1 MTTTH
6 NVRVDNARQ
15 TAETAKTDPSAAQ
28 LKVELAGDWRVDADK
43 PQFGGTVKFAKG
55 ETLFEADFPP
65 FLSGDGRAP
74 SPLIY
79 CFWGAL
85 SCYAST
91 FAMQAAMAGIGIT
104 ALRSRLRLTVD
115 FRGALGVA
123 NVVPLDTFRF
133 EIEVETD
140 ASEADVARVKQL
152 ADERCPA
159 IWAMDHEV
167 PHTTEVHRLGRT

>member
-1 MTTTH
+1 MATMH

-15 TAETAKTDPSAAQ
+15 TAEKAKSDPTVAQ
-28 LKVELAGDWRVDADK
+28 LKVDLAGDWRVEEAR

-55 ETLFEADFPP
+55 ETLFEADFPS
-65 FLSGDGRAP
+65 FLSGEGRAP

-91 FAMQAAMAGIGIT
+91 FAMQAAMAGVEIKG
-104 ALRSRLRLTVD
+104 LRSRLRLNVD

-123 NVVPLDTFRF
+123 EVEPLDEFRF
-133 EIEVETD
+133 EIDVQTD
-140 ASEADVARVKQL
+140 ASEADVARVKRL

-159 IWAMDHEV
+159 IWAMDHQV
-167 PHTTEVHRLGRT
+167 RHTTAARKV

>member
-1 MTTTH
+1 VATTH
-6 NVRVDNARQ
+6 NVRIDNARQ
-15 TAETAKTDPSAAQ
+15 TAEKAKTDSSAAQ
-28 LKVELAGDWRVDADK
+28 LKIDLVGDWRVDETKA
-43 PQFGGTVKFAKG
+43 QFGGIVKFAKG
-55 ETLFEADFPP
+55 EAVFEADFPA

-91 FAMQAAMAGIGIT
+91 FAMQAAMNGMEIT
-104 ALRSRLRLTVD
+104 ALRARLRLNVD

-123 NVVPLDTFRF
+123 EVDPLDVFRF
-133 EIEVETD
+133 EVEVQTK

-159 IWAMDHEV
+159 IWAMDHKV
-167 PHTTEVHRLGRT
+167 PHTTDVRKT